1 MMLVLMVCSGLFG
14 QTTHPAETAP
24 VRTDPEPTAD
34 PHLWLEEVQGERALE
49 WVREENAKTIAV
61 LEKDPRFPGIR
72 SEALRMAQAEDRIPY
87 ANFIGGALYNFWQD
101 SAHVRGVWRRTS
113 LESYRTENPV
123 WTTVLDLDSLA
134 AAEKANWVWQGV
146 DCEREFERRCLI
158 FLSDGGEDASTIREF
173 DLNGRDF
180 VSDGFSLPKGKQNAA
195 WIGEDTLLVSREWNP
210 GEVTESGYP
219 YIVKRL
225 ARGRTLNDAVEIF
238 RGEAKDMGVFP
249 FTMMDGHDRRVSMI
263 ARSLT
268 FFENEYVIV
277 RRDGVTRL
285 GLPKKSEVQD
295 FFDGQ
300 IIVRLTQDWAAGG
313 RTFRSGSLVSF
324 DAEASA
330 KNPDAIMPVLIYE
343 PGPRETVSGVYTT
356 LDRVLVAIYENV
368 RGRILVFRRT
378 ADDRWTAGRLPL
390 PDNLSTSIKSTETK
404 GSRFLIS
411 VTGFLTPSSVW
422 LGDAETE
429 TAIQIKSLPPRF
441 DASSCAV
448 EQCEAISTDG
458 TKIPYFVVHPKG
470 MKHDGNNPT
479 ILYAYGGFEVS
490 ITPSYNENTGRLW
503 LERGGVYA
511 LANIRGG
518 GEFGP
523 AWHEAGL
530 KTRRQIVFDDFS
542 AVAQDLIKRRITT
555 PRRLGIMGGSNGG
568 LLMGVQMTQHP
579 ELWNAVDI
587 QVPLL
592 DMLRYEQIAAGASWV
607 GEYGSVSIPEE
618 RAFLASISPLHNL
631 KPGVR
636 YPMPLIWTT
645 IKDDRV
651 GPQHARKFAAKMADM
666 KLPYLYYEVV
676 EGGHGAGANIEQ
688 RAHTTALEYTYFTR
702 MLMHADKMMPRSR
715 RVLERS
721 GRNRD

>member
-1 MMLVLMVCSGLFG
+1 MTAAAVLTARSAGVPG
-14 QTTHPAETAP
+14 AEIKQSE
-24 VRTDPEPTAD
+24 PEPTAD
-34 PHLWLEEVQGERALE
+34 PYLWLEEVHGERALE

-87 ANFIGGALYNFWQD
+87 ANFTGGALYNFWQD

-113 LESYRTENPV
+113 LESYRTKNPV

-134 AAEKANWVWQGV
+134 AAEKANWVWAGSQ
-146 DCEREFERRCLI
+146 CEMARERRSLI
-158 FLSDGGEDASTIREF
+158 SLSDGGEDASSIREF
-173 DLNGRDF
+173 DLITRAF
-180 VSDGFSLPKGKQNAA
+180 VPGGFFLPKGKQNAA
-195 WIGEDTLLVSREWNP
+195 WVGEDTLLASREWNT

-219 YIVKRL
+219 FIVKRL
-225 ARGRTLNDAVEIF
+225 VRGQSLDDAVEIF
-238 RGEAKDMGVFP
+238 RGDAKDMGVFP
-249 FTMMDGHDRRVSMI
+249 FTMMDGQNRRVSMI
-263 ARSLT
+263 VRSVT
-268 FFENEYVIV
+268 FFENEYAIV
-277 RRDGVTRL
+277 RRGGVTWL
-285 GLPKKSEVQD
+285 GLPKKSEVQE
-295 FFDGQ
+295 FFEGQ
-300 IIVRLTQDWAAGG
+300 IIVRLTQDWVMGG

-324 DAEASA
+324 DAEASV
-330 KNPDAIMPVLIYE
+330 KNPEAIAPVLIFE

-356 LDRVLVAIYENV
+356 ADRVIVAIYQNV
-368 RGRILVFRRT
+368 QGRILVFRRS
-378 ADDRWTAGRLPL
+378 AGDRWTANRLPL
-390 PDNLSTSIKSTETK
+390 PDNLSTSVRSTEAK

-422 LGDAETE
+422 LGDAGTE
-429 TAIQIKSLPPRF
+429 TAVPIKTLPPRF
-441 DASSCAV
+441 DASACAV
-448 EQCEAISTDG
+448 EQFEAVSTDG
-458 TKIPYFVVHPKG
+458 TKIPYFIVRPKG
-470 MKHDGNNPT
+470 MKPDGNNPT
-479 ILYAYGGFEVS
+479 ILYAYGGFEVA
-490 ITPSYNENTGRLW
+490 ITPSYNENAGRLW
-503 LERGGVYA
+503 LERGGVYVI
-511 LANIRGG
+511 ANIRGG

-530 KTRRQIVFDDFS
+530 KTRRQIVFDDFT
-542 AVAQDLIKRRITT
+542 AVAQDLIRRGFTT

-676 EGGHGAGANIEQ
+676 EGGHGSGANIEQ
-688 RAHTTALEYTYFTR
+688 RTHTTALEYIYFIR
-702 MLMHADKMMPRSR
+702 QLMD
-715 RVLERS
+715 
-721 GRNRD
+721 